1 MGGSCKK
8 GGSVFTSLKSMLD
21 TPHSVPS
28 SAGAGG
34 VVENCSF

>member
-8 GGSVFTSLKSMLD
+8 GGTSSLKSVLD

-34 VVENCSF
+34 GVENCRF